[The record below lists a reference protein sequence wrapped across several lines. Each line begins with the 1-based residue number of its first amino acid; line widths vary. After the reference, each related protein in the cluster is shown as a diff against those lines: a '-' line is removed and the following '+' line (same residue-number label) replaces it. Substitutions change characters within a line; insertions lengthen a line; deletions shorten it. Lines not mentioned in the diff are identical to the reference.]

1 MLQRYGRR
9 EGLIS
14 LVWPALFYLSIAFVL
29 IALLLPHIAEIKGEA
44 IIVVGAFAMWRY
56 GWQLINYVRAFIY
69 GHYYYPKL
77 KAQVA
82 QLSEQDKFPEHIF
95 FVIPSYKEEAW
106 VSIETFQS
114 ILSNLSDVPCTATLI
129 VATGSDE
136 DDAIIAQT
144 FQAHPA
150 HTKVELVFQRQ
161 SEGKR
166 IAMGHALRAVA
177 RRYNEE
183 PNSVTIFMDGD
194 SYLEA
199 ETLRNTLPFFSCFND
214 LGALTTNELAYIN
227 TKSKW
232 YKDWFNLKFGQ
243 RHVLFQSHALSNKVL
258 TLTGRFSMFRTKAIC
273 TEEFIGKMENDVV
286 SHWAHGTFRFL
297 MGDDKTSW
305 FMLLKDGWNM
315 LYLPDVLVYSLE
327 SRDASFLNLSV
338 NLPFRW
344 YGNTLRNNNRTLQ
357 LGWKRIGVFIWFAVL
372 DQRLSMWTSLVG
384 LVGAIC
390 LAISKSIFYLPF
402 YLAWVLIV
410 RTTQMMVI
418 AYRGHP
424 VSLLTIPL
432 MLYNQ
437 WVGAF
442 IKIKAYYH
450 LGEQSWSKGSEVQ
463 KADHNRVM
471 IKHWFAPYLPTFL
484 YLLSFT
490 VFFAFMAYAY
500 KLISLPQAWALTA
513 QVPSNVLQASDFGV
527 TANDHRDDTD
537 ALQNAI
543 LQLQEGQT
551 LVLPSGTINLAK
563 PLLIT
568 QSNITISGNN
578 SQLVAEF
585 SADEKERSVIN
596 IVGGGQLNSLK
607 SIKNLARL
615 SFNSESVGRLKVG
628 QSLLFTMENDAQFLH
643 QINSIKWAKKYPK
656 LRRQINR
663 IESVEGNTVTLAYPL
678 DEVLLDRSKIQIY
691 PLDMVS
697 NTHISGV
704 TVRYKV
710 PQQDVTDVA
719 FKYEN
724 VHNNH
729 LVNLVSLK
737 WTDRITMENI
747 NLFDAGN
754 HPLKIDDSLAC
765 VVDNARIKNAWNK
778 GVGGRAY
785 VRLARSHHCQLS
797 SLTVSGIRHIV
808 FQWGASYN
816 QISNLNTAVDI
827 NFHGGYSHHN
837 RVSKVY
843 FTLPKQ
849 HPWPAVYRTPNDA
862 HWAPPDGPGNE
873 VDQ

>member
-1 MLQRYGRR
+1 MLQRYGRK

-14 LVWPALFYLSIAFVL
+14 LIWPALFYLSIAFVL
-29 IALLLPHIAEIKGEA
+29 FISLLPHIEEIKGEA
-44 IIVVGAFAMWRY
+44 IIVVGAFAIWRY

-77 KAQVA
+77 KAKTA
-82 QLSEQDKFPEHIF
+82 QLSEKDKFPEHIY

-129 VATGSDE
+129 VSTGSDE

-150 HTKVELVFQRQ
+150 HTKAELVFQRQ

-183 PNSVTIFMDGD
+183 FNSVTIFMDGD
-194 SYLEA
+194 SYLENG
-199 ETLRNTLPFFSCFND
+199 TLRKTLPFFSCFND

-227 TKSKW
+227 TQSKW

-243 RHVLFQSHALSNKVL
+243 RHVLFQSHSLSNKVL

-273 TEEFIGKMENDVV
+273 TEEFIGKMENDVL

-357 LGWKRIGVFIWFAVL
+357 LGWKKIGLFIWFAVL

-384 LVGAIC
+384 LVGAIF

-424 VSLLTIPL
+424 VSLLTVPL

-442 IKIKAYYH
+442 IKIKAFYH
-450 LGEQSWSKGSEVQ
+450 LGEQSWSKGGEVQ
-463 KADHNRVM
+463 KADKNRVM
-471 IKHWFAPYLPTFL
+471 IQHWFAPYLPKFL
-484 YLLSFT
+484 YAFSFT
-490 VFFAFMAYAY
+490 VFFSCMAYAY
-500 KLISLPQAWALTA
+500 NLISFPQVWALSSETSSKLI
-513 QVPSNVLQASDFGV
+513 QASDFGV
-527 TANDHRDDTD
+527 IADDQKD
-537 ALQNAI
+537 DSEALQNAI
-543 LQLQEGQT
+543 SQLKTGQT
-551 LVLPSGTINLAK
+551 LLLPNGTVNLAN
-563 PLLIT
+563 PILVS
-568 QSNITISGNN
+568 QSNITILGNN
-578 SQLVAEF
+578 TLLLAEF
-585 SADEKERSVIN
+585 SIDKKERSVIN
-596 IVGGGQLNSLK
+596 IKGKGQLASLK
-607 SIKNLARL
+607 SIAHLTAL
-615 SFNSESVGRLKVG
+615 SFESENVSRLRVG
-628 QSLLFTMENDAQFLH
+628 QTLLFTMDNDAQFLH

-663 IESVEGNTVTLAYPL
+663 IIAIEGNTVTLAYPL
-678 DEVLLDRSKIQIY
+678 DSILLDNNKIQIF
-691 PLDMVS
+691 PLDAVT
-697 NTHISGV
+697 NTHISGL
-704 TVRYKV
+704 TIRYKIANESI
-710 PQQDVTDVA
+710 DELA
-719 FKYEN
+719 YKYEN
-724 VHNNH
+724 AHENH
-729 LVNLVSLK
+729 MVNLLGLK
-737 WTDRITMENI
+737 WTDRIKLTNI

-765 VVDNARIKNAWNK
+765 LVDNISVKRAWNK
-778 GVGGRAY
+778 GVGGRGY
-785 VRLARSHHCQLS
+785 VRLARTHFCKIS
-797 SLTVSGIRHIV
+797 SLSVSGIRHIV

-816 QISNLNTAVDI
+816 QLSNVNTDVDI

-837 RVSKVY
+837 KV
-843 FTLPKQ
+843 TNLNSTIPQQ
-849 HPWPAVYRTPNDA
+849 HPWPKVYRTPNDA
-862 HWAPPDGPGNE
+862 HWAPPDGPENDVE
-873 VDQ
+873 N